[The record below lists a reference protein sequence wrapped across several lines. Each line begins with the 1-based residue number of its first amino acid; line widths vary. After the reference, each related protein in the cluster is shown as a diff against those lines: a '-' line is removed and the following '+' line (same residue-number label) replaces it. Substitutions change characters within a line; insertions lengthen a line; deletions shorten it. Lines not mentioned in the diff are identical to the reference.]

1 MGSILINPWL
11 PGQRASPQM
20 KWWCLCCQFPQ
31 VTTQSTQRGPALFEP
46 DVGKQASP
54 TVSLSPTPPPHHSRC
69 ILLLR
74 CCSAVTCHSC
84 RSSDA
89 PLDGSL
95 PYFTACP
102 PPLSSSPSL
111 SLSPCGIALSIH
123 SPLPLPSLC
132 FHPSLLVW
140 PTAPFRFAQGE
151 RVPCVCCLAACP
163 LSSSPSFSP
172 TSSFPLLSLFPLSS
186 LAFHPCPILYSS
198 SPPPLLHPSPRTSL
212 CPRHS
217 LHLLLIT
224 PPPSLSLCASI
235 HTSFSV
241 FLSPPP
247 PPHLPPSLPTSLPSL
262 LLGWAQEQ

>member
-1 MGSILINPWL
+1 MLLWTD
-11 PGQRASPQM
+11 RCCTSP
-20 KWWCLCCQFPQ
+20 
-31 VTTQSTQRGPALFEP
+31 PALLL
-46 DVGKQASP
+46 
-54 TVSLSPTPPPHHSRC
+54 LSP
-69 ILLLR
+69 
-74 CCSAVTCHSC
+74 AV
-84 RSSDA
+84 
-89 PLDGSL
+89 P
-95 PYFTACP
+95 
-102 PPLSSSPSL
+102 L

-186 LAFHPCPILYSS
+186 FAFHPCPILYSS
-198 SPPPLLHPSPRTSL
+198 SLPPLLHPSPRTSL

-241 FLSPPP
+241 FLSPL
-247 PPHLPPSLPTSLPSL
+247 PPHLPPPLPSL
-262 LLGWAQEQ
+262 LLGWAQEQWTGVVSFWFGCVRINAVSSAVKTTATARCQSVWGWSCHLHTHTHTPKHPNIRTLRCKRARTHTQTGWRAHVHTHANTGPPGLL